1 MFGGT
6 PTNFVYGFKKKI
18 GGGVVM
24 PKYFIDLKK
33 CWGGYAAVCQNIL
46 GNWKKCWWGGGGYA
60 QIFYRLEKCWGGG
73 YANKFM
79 DLKNVGEVMPK
90 YFRDL
95 KKNVGGGEGHN
106 CQFWSCSLILSTF

>member
-1 MFGGT
+1 
-6 PTNFVYGFKKKI
+6 
-18 GGGVVM
+18 M

-46 GNWKKCWWGGGGYA
+46 GIWKKCWLGGGGGVMPKY
-60 QIFYRLEKCWGGG
+60 FTDLKNVGGG

-79 DLKNVGEVMPK
+79 DLKNVGGVMPK

-95 KKNVGGGEGHN
+95 K
-106 CQFWSCSLILSTF
+106 